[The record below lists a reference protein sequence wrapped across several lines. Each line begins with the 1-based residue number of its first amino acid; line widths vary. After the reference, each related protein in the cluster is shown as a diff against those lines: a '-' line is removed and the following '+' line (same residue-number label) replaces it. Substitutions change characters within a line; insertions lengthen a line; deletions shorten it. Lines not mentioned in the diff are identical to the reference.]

1 MVQKCAIPVVK
12 ELMQKGLTPK
22 WKQKKRI
29 LIAFQALNKAVAYG
43 GVLSVNGP
51 LLSILPKNIKYDR
64 YNSNKYNS
72 SKFKFEIVFTFV
84 DIGAQDVI
92 IFRE

>member
-1 MVQKCAIPVVK
+1 MCHSRSKRVNAKRVNAEVK
-12 ELMQKGLTPK
+12 TK
-22 WKQKKRI
+22 KKRI
-29 LIAFQALNKAVAYG
+29 LIAFQALDKAVAYG

-72 SKFKFEIVFTFV
+72 S
-84 DIGAQDVI
+84 
-92 IFRE
+92 